1 MMRAPSAACVLLGLC
16 VLTIPP
22 GAAKAANDYP
32 TDAVV
37 DYVLGCMRT
46 NGQTREAL
54 EHCSCSFDVLS
65 SVLTYDQ
72 YVRAETVRR
81 MAQVSG
87 EMGTVFRNNAMA
99 KSVTDNLRRAQ
110 AEAELRCF

>member
-1 MMRAPSAACVLLGLC
+1 M
-16 VLTIPP
+16 LTIPP
-22 GAAKAANDYP
+22 GSAKAASDYP

-65 SVLTYDQ
+65 SILTYDQ
-72 YVRAETVRR
+72 YVRAETVER

-87 EMGTVFRNNAMA
+87 KMGNLFRNNTMA
-99 KSVTDNLRRAQ
+99 KTITDDLRRAQ